1 MGRKDW
7 SNERDYADPEIP
19 QMKKIKN
26 AFGLLVVGAIVFAF
40 PARVGAVPREDD
52 LDKGLVPLETP
63 TTEDGKK
70 DAADG
75 AAPPLVTP
83 QPTVTR
89 SPKSLPD
96 WIPAV
101 PDFTPAT
108 SALKKQENGV
118 ETGTIKG
125 TSLATPETIAEAWHI
140 AATAR
145 KLSFGRTNSDIN
157 GKKSVRIT
165 IADVNGGSG
174 GEAELVLEPGKNTLV
189 ELNYKTDLPASP
201 SPSES
206 KSEH

>member
-1 MGRKDW
+1 
-7 SNERDYADPEIP
+7 
-19 QMKKIKN
+19 MKKVKN
-26 AFGLLVVGAIVFAF
+26 AFGLLVVGAMVFAF
-40 PARVGAVPREDD
+40 PARVCAVPREDD

-75 AAPPLVTP
+75 AAPLLATP
-83 QPTVTR
+83 QPTVAL

-108 SALKKQENGV
+108 SVLKKQENGV
-118 ETGTIKG
+118 ETGAVKG
-125 TSLATPETIAEAWHI
+125 TSLATPETIAEAWHT

-145 KLSFGRTNSDIN
+145 KLSFARTNPEIN
-157 GKKSVRIT
+157 GKKSVRVT
-165 IADVNGGSG
+165 IANMNG
-174 GEAELVLEPGKNTLV
+174 GEAELVLEPGKNTVV
-189 ELNYKTDLPASP
+189 ELNYKTDLTASP
-201 SPSES
+201 SPGES